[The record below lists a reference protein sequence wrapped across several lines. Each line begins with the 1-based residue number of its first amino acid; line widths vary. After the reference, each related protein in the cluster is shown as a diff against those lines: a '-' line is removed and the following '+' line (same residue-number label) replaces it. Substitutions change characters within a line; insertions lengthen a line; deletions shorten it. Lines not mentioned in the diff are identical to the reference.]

1 MVNDVVKNAALVPET
16 LMSEMREKKF
26 PVDDRQKLADAIR
39 GAQVAAADRS
49 DVVID
54 MKEADLARIE
64 ILAQD
69 LKPVFDDVPTDD
81 LQWDFAISTG
91 LQPRLWIDATSHVMM
106 GRDRRTYRFVR
117 DTRLGRIVVAEST
130 EVGPVSDAVTNYI
143 AERIVERQRM
153 MEGERISLRPL
164 GISTDSEIEKTFG
177 SGQSSAP
184 SHAIAQSAVTPG
196 RSALND
202 AVTVVTWFLIGALA
216 GAGALLAFFWDR
228 LAQFF

>member
-1 MVNDVVKNAALVPET
+1 MVNDTLTIPVPMPEMP
-16 LMSEMREKKF
+16 MSEMREKMF
-26 PVDDRQKLADAIR
+26 PVDDRRKLADAIR
-39 GAQVAAADRS
+39 GAQVAAADRG

-69 LKPVFDDVPTDD
+69 LKPVFDEVPVDD

-143 AERIVERQRM
+143 AERIVERQRL
-153 MEGERISLRPL
+153 MEGERISLRPTNV
-164 GISTDSEIEKTFG
+164 STESENKETAAAD
-177 SGQSSAP
+177 QSNAP
-184 SHAIAQSAVTPG
+184 SHAIQQAAAAPQ
-196 RSALND
+196 RSALSD
-202 AVTVVTWFLIGALA
+202 AITVVTWFLIGALA

>member
-1 MVNDVVKNAALVPET
+1 MVNDVVTIAAPET
-16 LMSEMREKKF
+16 PMSEMREKIT
-26 PVDDRQKLADAIR
+26 PVGDRRKLAEAIR
-39 GAQVAAADRS
+39 GAQSAAADRG

-69 LKPVFDDVPTDD
+69 LKPVFDDVPADD
-81 LQWDFAISTG
+81 LQWDFAVSTG
-91 LQPRLWIDATSHVMM
+91 LHPRLWIDATSHVMM

-130 EVGPVSDAVTNYI
+130 EVGPISDAVTNYI
-143 AERIVERQRM
+143 AERIVERQRL
-153 MEGERISLRPL
+153 MEGERINLRSADVSAESD
-164 GISTDSEIEKTFG
+164 IKKTAAA
-177 SGQSSAP
+177 GQSSAP
-184 SHAIAQSAVTPG
+184 RYATLPG
-196 RSALND
+196 STAPRRSVVSD
-202 AVTVVTWFLIGALA
+202 IVTVVTWFLIGALA